1 MKQLLKKLDDVL
13 PSALLI
19 LGGIVASAGI
29 GLIYVPA
36 GIIAAGAMIM
46 SLGVLLIRGG
56 GDAS

>member
-13 PSALLI
+13 PAALLI

>member
-36 GIIAAGAMIM
+36 GIIAAGAMM
-46 SLGVLLIRGG
+46 MGLGVLLIRGG